1 MAEYNE
7 QRYYWIK
14 LTDKFMTSDT
24 VDFLMGQKDGA
35 NYVILYQMLC
45 LKTVNNDGQLARTL
59 GEIIVPYDEEKIQR
73 DTKWFSIDTIR
84 VAMNLYRKLGLIYE
98 QEDGILRISNFEN
111 MIGSQTISAFK
122 KQIQLE
128 NKGGKKVEKIP
139 PYIDKDIY
147 KEKDIY
153 INKEIKEKECIEK
166 EFDNTPFDTFIS
178 KYKINVDNYSA
189 KISEMDFN
197 LLDKAFSE
205 SNWLCENY
213 VSLSRICKDY
223 EKIVGGYYKDFS
235 APAKKHFENQ
245 REYKA
250 KDLNEFEGF
259 ESYEELE

>member
-1 MAEYNE
+1 MAEYNK

-45 LKTVNNDGQLARTL
+45 LKTVNNNGQLARTL

-139 PYIDKDIY
+139 PYIDIY
-147 KEKDIY
+147 KD
-153 INKEIKEKECIEK
+153 KEIEIEK
-166 EFDNTPFDTFIS
+166 EYLVS
-178 KYKINVDNYSA
+178 KQVS
-189 KISEMDFN
+189 N
-197 LLDKAFSE
+197 LKKELTNIHACE
-205 SNWLCENY
+205 SYDEVL
-213 VSLSRICKDY
+213 
-223 EKIVGGYYKDFS
+223 
-235 APAKKHFENQ
+235 
-245 REYKA
+245 
-250 KDLNEFEGF
+250 EGF
-259 ESYEELE
+259 GVFGEYRNAVFRFIAHLKVSFGIVMLNDRLENLIIKLDRSYDEDSYKVNVIDDAIVKGFKKLECE